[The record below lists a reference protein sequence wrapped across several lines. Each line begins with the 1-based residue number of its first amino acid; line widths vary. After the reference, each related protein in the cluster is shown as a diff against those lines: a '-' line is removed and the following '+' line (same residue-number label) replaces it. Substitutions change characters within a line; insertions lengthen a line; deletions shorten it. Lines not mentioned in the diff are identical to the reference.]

1 MSTPRS
7 LQGLLT
13 ELVKKNG
20 SDLHISALT
29 PPRMRIDGVL
39 RAVEGEEPISVEEA
53 KKLCFEFA
61 SEGLREKF
69 ESRHEIDFSFGVK
82 DLSRF
87 RANVYLE
94 KDSAAGAFRALPWKI
109 PSPETLYLP
118 PKVKELAQRPNG
130 LILVTGATG
139 SGKSTTIA
147 SILDQINQS
156 REEHLITVEDPI
168 EYVFNHGKCM
178 VHQREV
184 GQHTETFQ
192 TALKYILRQ
201 DPDIVLVGEMRDL
214 ETMQAA
220 ITTAETGHLVFATL
234 HTNSAVQTIDRIIDV
249 FPPTQQPQVR
259 SQLAFI
265 LEAILCQ
272 QLLPV
277 KNGGRRLALEML
289 FPNYAIRNLIREGK
303 THQIYAQMQSGQATT
318 GMMTMTQSLVNLI
331 KAGLIDLDTAKEYA
345 PDREELET
353 AYRRTQSSGSETSKS

>member
-1 MSTPRS
+1 MSESRR
-7 LQGLLT
+7 LQDLLT
-13 ELVKKNG
+13 YMVNHKG
-20 SDLHISALT
+20 SDLHISAKT
-29 PPRMRIDGVL
+29 PPRMRVDGTL
-39 RAVEGEEPISVEEA
+39 RAMEGEEPVSVEEA
-53 KKLCFEFA
+53 KRLCFEFA
-61 SEGLREKF
+61 SEGSREKF
-69 ESRHEIDFSFGVK
+69 EAKHEVDFSFGV
-82 DLSRF
+82 DNLSRF
-87 RANVYLE
+87 RANVYME
-94 KDSAAGAFRALPWKI
+94 KESVAGAFRALPWKI
-109 PSPETLYLP
+109 PSPESLFLP
-118 PKVKELAQRPNG
+118 QKVKELAQRPNG
-130 LILVTGATG
+130 LVLVTGATG

-168 EYVFNHGKCM
+168 EFVFDHGKCM

-184 GQHTETFQ
+184 GEHTDSFQ
-192 TALKYILRQ
+192 SALKYILRQ

-249 FPPTQQPQVR
+249 FPPSQQPQVR

-265 LEAILCQ
+265 LEAVLCQ

-277 KNGGRRLALEML
+277 KTGGRRLALEML

-318 GMMTMTQSLVNLI
+318 GMMTMTQSLVNLV
-331 KAGLIDLDTAKEYA
+331 KAGLVDLELAKEYA

-353 AYRRTQSSGSETSKS
+353 SYRRTQSAPSA

>member
-1 MSTPRS
+1 MSNTR
-7 LQGLLT
+7 LLKDLIVALI
-13 ELVKKNG
+13 EHKG
-20 SDLHISALT
+20 SDLHISAGS
-29 PPRMRIDGVL
+29 PPRIRVDGIL
-39 RAVEGEEPISVEEA
+39 KPLEGQEVVNPDEA
-53 KKLCFEFA
+53 KRLCLEYA
-61 SEGLREKF
+61 TEEMKEKF
-69 ESRHEIDFSFGVK
+69 QSYHELDFSFGVEN
-82 DLSRF
+82 LSRF

-94 KDSAAGAFRALPWKI
+94 KESVAGAFRALPWKI
-109 PSPETLYLP
+109 PSPESLFLP
-118 PKVKELAQRPNG
+118 QKVKELAQRPNG

-147 SILDQINQS
+147 SILDQINQT

-184 GQHTETFQ
+184 GQHTESFQ
-192 TALKYILRQ
+192 SALKYILRQ

-277 KNGGRRLALEML
+277 KSGGRRLALEMM

-331 KAGLIDLDTAKEYA
+331 KAGLIDLETAKEYA

-353 AYRRTQSSGSETSKS
+353 SYRRIQSEAPSKS

>member
-1 MSTPRS
+1 MSEQRS
-7 LQGLLT
+7 LHDLLT
-13 ELVKKNG
+13 QMVQSRG
-20 SDLHISALT
+20 SDLHISALS
-29 PPRMRIDGVL
+29 PPRARIDGTL
-39 RAVEGEEPISVEEA
+39 KPLEGQDTVTVEEA

-61 SEGLREKF
+61 NEELREKF
-69 ESRHEIDFSFGVK
+69 QQKHEVDFSFGVK

-87 RANVYLE
+87 RANVYME
-94 KDSAAGAFRALPWKI
+94 KESVAGAFRALPYKI
-109 PSPETLYLP
+109 PSPESLFLP

-147 SILDQINQS
+147 SILDQINKT

-168 EYVFNHGKCM
+168 EYVFDHGKCM

-184 GQHTETFQ
+184 GQHTESFQ
-192 TALKYILRQ
+192 SALKYILRQ

-265 LEAILCQ
+265 LEAVLCQ

-277 KNGGRRLALEML
+277 KTGGRRLALEML

-303 THQIYAQMQSGQATT
+303 THQLYAQMQSGQATT

-331 KAGLIDLDTAKEYA
+331 KAGLIDLELAKEYA

-353 AYRRTQSSGSETSKS
+353 SYRRVQNAPADAGK

>member
-1 MSTPRS
+1 MSNPRS
-7 LQGLLT
+7 LQDLIT
-13 ELVKKNG
+13 ELVKQKG
-20 SDLHISALT
+20 SDLHISAAS
-29 PPRMRIDGVL
+29 PPRIRIDGVL
-39 RAVEGEEPISVEEA
+39 KPMENQAVISPEEA
-53 KKLCFEFA
+53 KKLCLEFA
-61 SEGLREKF
+61 SEDLKEKF
-69 ESRHEIDFSFGVK
+69 QSSHEIDFSFGIENV
-82 DLSRF
+82 SRF

-94 KDSAAGAFRALPWKI
+94 KESVAGAFRTLPWKI
-109 PSPETLYLP
+109 PSPESLYLP
-118 PKVKELAQRPNG
+118 LKVKELAQRPNG
-130 LILVTGATG
+130 LVLVTGATG

-147 SILDQINQS
+147 SILDQINQT
-156 REEHLITVEDPI
+156 REEHLITIEDPI
-168 EYVFNHGKCM
+168 EYVFSHGKCM

-184 GQHTETFQ
+184 GQHTESFQ
-192 TALKYILRQ
+192 IALKYILRQ

-303 THQIYAQMQSGQATT
+303 THQVYAQMQSGQATT
-318 GMMTMTQSLVNLI
+318 GMVTMTQSLVNLI
-331 KAGLIDLDTAKEYA
+331 KSGLIDLETAKEYA

-353 AYRRTQSSGSETSKS
+353 SYRRIQSGNEAASEK

>member
-1 MSTPRS
+1 MSNTRT
-7 LQGLLT
+7 LKELLT
-13 ELVKKNG
+13 QMVQNKG

-29 PPRMRIDGVL
+29 PPRMRVDGML
-39 RAVEGEEPISVEEA
+39 RPIEGAEIITREEA

-61 SEGLREKF
+61 SEELREKF
-69 ESRHEIDFSFGVK
+69 QNCHEIDFSFGIDGV
-82 DLSRF
+82 SRF
-87 RANVYLE
+87 RANIYLE
-94 KDSAAGAFRALPWKI
+94 KESMAGAFRSLPWKI
-109 PSPETLYLP
+109 PSPETLCLP
-118 PKVKELAQRPNG
+118 SKVKELAQRPNG

-147 SILDQINQS
+147 SILDEINKT

-168 EYVFNHGKCM
+168 EYVFDHNKCM

-184 GQHTETFQ
+184 GQHTESFQ

-214 ETMQAA
+214 ETIQAA

-249 FPPTQQPQVR
+249 FPATQQPQVR

-265 LEAILCQ
+265 LEAVLCQ
-272 QLLPV
+272 QLLPI
-277 KNGGRRLALEML
+277 KTGGRRLALEML

-303 THQIYAQMQSGQATT
+303 THQMYAQMQSGQATT
-318 GMMTMTQSLVNLI
+318 GMMTMTQSLVALI
-331 KAGLIDLDTAKEYA
+331 KEGLIDLETALEYA
-345 PDREELET
+345 PNREELESS
-353 AYRRTQSSGSETSKS
+353 ARRSQNPA